1 MLFYSFNTLKKQ
13 YIRMGNFMKTRLF
26 IMFIILSISSIVFA
40 ASDKDKYIANLD
52 PSKDEKIIVEAADWA
67 GDQKEE
73 DAAKKL
79 AALLTDNRDMVR
91 LHAVMA
97 LGYIGGDDYIDS
109 INNLILND
117 KNSSV
122 RYAAV
127 LSTMRI
133 KSDKSIAVWKKA
145 KETETDPFISDLYK
159 KMEEKDKGK

>member
-1 MLFYSFNTLKKQ
+1 MKK
-13 YIRMGNFMKTRLF
+13 RLF
-26 IMFIILSISSIVFA
+26 VMCIILSISSAVFA
-40 ASDKDKYIANLD
+40 ASADKDKYIANLD
-52 PSKDEKIIVEAADWA
+52 PSKDEKTIIEAADWA
-67 GDQKEE
+67 GEKKED

-79 AALLTDNRDMVR
+79 AALLTDSRDMVR

-97 LGYIGGDDYIDS
+97 LGYIGGDDYVDS

-133 KSDKSIAVWKKA
+133 KSDKSVAVWKKA
-145 KETETDPFISDLYK
+145 KETETDPFIQDLYK